1 MWSILGEVF
10 TGCLRPAMLQL
21 PDPLSGA
28 SMPPNAP
35 ANGRRSFMLTASVA
49 ALGAVPLG
57 SAAQVS
63 PGASATS
70 AISATTPTAAAS
82 APKRVLFVVTNQVN
96 PGPAGF
102 PIGYWLAELA
112 HPFWAFQQ
120 RDWTTTIVSP
130 NGGAVI
136 HDAMSDPEGGRFGP
150 ANDFLSIGFKHSA
163 RVAPLLA
170 ATGKLAD
177 ARVDDH
183 DAIFVVG
190 GLGPMVTFADN
201 ETLHRLF
208 AAFHDSGRVAASL
221 CHGSVVLL
229 KARGADGK
237 LIAEGRQW
245 TGFCNLEEDVVD
257 KAYSTKVQPFRIEDE
272 ARKIPNARFVQG
284 APFRPFA
291 VRDGRLV
298 TGQQGSSGALTAELV
313 VEALKG

>member
-1 MWSILGEVF
+1 MSHFLEHH
-10 TGCLRPAMLQL
+10 ML
-21 PDPLSGA
+21 
-28 SMPPNAP
+28 PNTP
-35 ANGRRSFMLTASVA
+35 ANARRSFMQTASAA

-57 SAAQVS
+57 SAAQAS
-63 PGASATS
+63 PGASVT
-70 AISATTPTAAAS
+70 SATTPTAAAN
-82 APKRVLFVVTNQVN
+82 APKRVLFVVSNPVN

-112 HPFWAFQQ
+112 HPYWAFQQ
-120 RDWTTTIVSP
+120 RGWTTSIVSP
-130 NGGAVI
+130 NGGAVV

-177 ARVDDH
+177 AKVADH

-190 GLGPMVTFADN
+190 GLGPMVTFAEN

-208 AAFHDSGRVAASL
+208 AAFHDSGKVAATL

-245 TGFCNLEEDVVD
+245 TGFSDAEEEIVD
-257 KAYSTKVQPFRIEDE
+257 KAYGKQVQPFRIETE
-272 ARKIPNARFVQG
+272 AKKNPNTRFVQG
-284 APFRPFA
+284 PAFKPFA
-291 VRDGRLV
+291 VRDGLLIS
-298 TGQQGSSGALTAELV
+298 GQQGSSGGRTGELV
-313 VEALKG
+313 IQTLESQS

>member
-1 MWSILGEVF
+1 
-10 TGCLRPAMLQL
+10 
-21 PDPLSGA
+21 
-28 SMPPNAP
+28 
-35 ANGRRSFMLTASVA
+35 
-49 ALGAVPLG
+49 
-57 SAAQVS
+57 
-63 PGASATS
+63 
-70 AISATTPTAAAS
+70 
-82 APKRVLFVVTNQVN
+82 VLFVVSNLVN

-102 PIGYWLAELA
+102 AVGYWLAELA
-112 HPFWAFQQ
+112 HPYWTFQQ
-120 RDWTTTIVSP
+120 RGWAVTIVSP
-130 NGGAVI
+130 DGGAVV
-136 HDAMSDPEGGRFGP
+136 HDAMSDPEGGRFGS
-150 ANDFLSIGFKHSA
+150 AADFLSIGFKRSA
-163 RVAPLLA
+163 RMAPMLA
-170 ATGKLAD
+170 STGKLAD
-177 ARVDDH
+177 ARMADH

-201 ETLHRLF
+201 ETLQRLF

-245 TGFCNLEEDVVD
+245 TGFCNLEEDAVD
-257 KAYSTKVQPFRIEDE
+257 KAHSTKVQPFRIEDE
-272 ARKIPNARFVQG
+272 ARKIPNTRFVQG